1 MEYVAAL
8 DIKEDLRS
16 EADALQSIARMV
28 KLRSPKLKLPNG
40 NEEGIREPDF
50 KSPKQIEYYACP
62 ETSVLTMLFFL
73 LEINAMETA
82 DLMNAMDQESP
93 GDLTYGD
100 SDNESVAPTQPATE
114 EHQQPLPL
122 HQGVSIARDDINHD
136 VSASSAPTG
145 PIPATSGSVR
155 QVDVINV
162 PMAEVDRVP
171 LQSCTSNSAGRTI
184 STVPGHTYTT

>member
-1 MEYVAAL
+1 MLEPLLQHLSDLSSSEFYTELNAW
-8 DIKEDLRS
+8 KETVDDGLCRAGS
-16 EADALQSIARMV
+16 KARAPATNDDKDEIDEVNAEAIGEV
-28 KLRSPKLKLPNG
+28 
-40 NEEGIREPDF
+40 DF
-50 KSPKQIEYYACP
+50 FF
-62 ETSVLTMLFFL
+62 SVFDPTD
-73 LEINAMETA
+73 AMETA